1 MPPAPAPPFGLRPST
16 CLVAASLLATIL
28 TSAAHG
34 QVPERDLVV
43 GEPVTS
49 AIAEDSPREPYR
61 QRRARYFAFDGAA
74 GDPVE
79 LILRSDTVDAY
90 LHLEGPDGA
99 LLAEDDDGAGN
110 LDARVHLVLPLAGR
124 YRVIASTY
132 DDTTGPFTLLLRR
145 HRPSPVAWRPLER
158 DRPARGRLDDADA
171 SRADGRRLDGYEVV
185 GRAGESV
192 AIELHSDDF
201 DPYLVL
207 LGPTGEVVAEND
219 DAAPDTRSSQV
230 VVELPHPG
238 RYRVLV
244 SGFGEA
250 VGAYELMLREI
261 ERRPLVGAE
270 IDLGDTVSGR
280 LEARDGIWLARDT
293 WADAYDFEARAGDRV
308 DVRQRSGE
316 VDSYLLLLDAT
327 GAVLGEDDDGGGGL
341 DSHLVARL
349 PHDGRYRIVATSFGL
364 DEGAYELTLGL
375 APATP
380 LEPAPLAVG
389 AVVSGAL
396 TADDPRSLGGI
407 VAVDLFSLPLDE
419 GERVVVS
426 ARSSEVDLVLWVTAP
441 TGELVSRDDDS
452 AGGTDPLV
460 EVDASYTGTY
470 WVGVSSDFASSGPY
484 ELRVEPAGAR
494 PLADLGR
501 LQVGV
506 AAEGRLSRGDERPGS
521 SQSYRDRYVFAGAA
535 GQSLELRMRSTE
547 LDAYL
552 RLYGP
557 SGELLAE
564 DDDGGGGFDS
574 RVFAVLDEDGDY
586 VVEAT
591 SYAPA
596 TGAYRLELDAFEPGE
611 PVWSPIAV
619 GQEAAGRLDEAD
631 PRSSRYGTLTDT
643 WTLTLEPGQRV
654 EVAMRSPIIDPYLVV
669 VDPNGTVIAQDDDGG
684 GGLDARVRFTASLPG
699 EHLILAS
706 SARYAQG
713 DYTLE
718 VVDGASTSRGAGG
731 AP

>member
-1 MPPAPAPPFGLRPST
+1 MAFASAPPRGRRTPNGT
-16 CLVAASLLATIL
+16 VAAVLLATL
-28 TSAAHG
+28 VATAAHA

-43 GEPVTS
+43 GEPVATD
-49 AIAEDSPREPYR
+49 IAEDAPREPYR
-61 QRRARYFAFDGAA
+61 QRRARYFAFDGSA

-79 LILRSDTVDAY
+79 LILRSDAVDAY

-110 LDARVHLVLPLAGR
+110 LDARIHLVLPLGGR

-132 DDTTGPFTLLLRR
+132 DDTIGPLTLLLRR
-145 HRPSPVAWRPLER
+145 HRATPVAWRPLDR
-158 DRPARGRLDDADA
+158 GRPARGRLDDADA
-171 SRADGRRLDGYEVV
+171 TRADGRRLDGYEFT
-185 GRAGESV
+185 GRVGESV
-192 AIELHSDDF
+192 ALELHSDDF

-219 DAAPDTRSSQV
+219 DAGPDTRSSQV

-238 RYRVLV
+238 RYRALV
-244 SGFGEA
+244 SGYGEA
-250 VGAYELMLREI
+250 AGAYELMLREI
-261 ERRPLVGAE
+261 ERRPLVGAD
-270 IDLGDTVSGR
+270 ITVGDTVSGR
-280 LEARDGIWLARDT
+280 LEDDDGIWLARDT
-293 WADAYDFEARAGDRV
+293 WADAYEFEGRAGDRV
-308 DVRQRSGE
+308 DVRLRSTE
-316 VDSYLLLLDAT
+316 LDSYLLLLDAT
-327 GAVLGEDDDGGGGL
+327 GAVLAEDDDGGGGL

-349 PHDGRYRIVATSFGL
+349 PHDGRYRVVATSFGL
-364 DEGAYELTLGL
+364 DEGAYDLTLGL

-380 LEPAPLAVG
+380 LSPAPLAVG
-389 AVVSGAL
+389 AAVPGGLS
-396 TADDPRSLGGI
+396 ADDPRSLEGI
-407 VAVDLFSLPLDE
+407 AAVDLFALPLDE
-419 GERVVVS
+419 GERVVVM
-426 ARSSEVDLVLWVTAP
+426 ARSTEVDLVLWVTAP
-441 TGELVSRDDDS
+441 TGELVGRDDDS

-460 EVDASYTGTY
+460 EVDAPYPGTY
-470 WVGVSSDFASSGPY
+470 LVGVSSDFASTGAY
-484 ELRVEPAGAR
+484 ELRVESAGVR
-494 PLADLGR
+494 PLAALPR
-501 LQVGV
+501 VELGV
-506 AAEGRLSRGDERPGS
+506 ATEGRLSRGDERPHAAR
-521 SQSYRDRYVFAGAA
+521 SYRDRYAFAGSA

-596 TGAYRLELDAFEPGE
+596 TGAYTLELDAFEARE
-611 PVWSPIAV
+611 PVWSALAV
-619 GQEAAGRLDEAD
+619 GQEATGRLDEGD

-643 WTLTLEPGQRV
+643 WTLALEPGQRV
-654 EVAMRSPIIDPYLVV
+654 EIAMRSPLVDPYLVV
-669 VDPNGTVIAQDDDGG
+669 VDPNGAVIAQDDDGG
-684 GGLDARVRFTASLPG
+684 GGLDALVRFTASLPG

-713 DYTLE
+713 EYTLE
-718 VVDGASTSRGAGG
+718 VTDAATAPRSLGG